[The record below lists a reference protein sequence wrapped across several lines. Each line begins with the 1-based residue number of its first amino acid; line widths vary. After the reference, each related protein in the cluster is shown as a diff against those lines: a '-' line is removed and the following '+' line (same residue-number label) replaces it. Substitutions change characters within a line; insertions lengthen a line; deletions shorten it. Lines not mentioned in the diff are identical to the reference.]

1 MMIKARIRRVI
12 QRYNDNKNSA
22 KRLLKW
28 AGIAIGIGILF
39 VFMLPVIIFL
49 AAVIG
54 ILILVSLLYK
64 KRKRSESNNLID
76 LISSI
81 IFSRIWNNYLSAR
94 TIISTT
100 ALVAGQST
108 KKLYVLDAVQSLR
121 KKLMRKYHPVISL
134 SLFLNEI

>member
-1 MMIKARIRRVI
+1 VI

-28 AGIAIGIGILF
+28 TGIAIGIGILF

-54 ILILVSLLYK
+54 ILILVSFLYN
-64 KRKRSESNNLID
+64 KRKRSEGNNLID

-81 IFSRIWNNYLSAR
+81 IFSRLWKNYSVSQNNY
-94 TIISTT
+94 
-100 ALVAGQST
+100 
-108 KKLYVLDAVQSLR
+108 Y
-121 KKLMRKYHPVISL
+121 Y
-134 SLFLNEI
+134 

>member
-12 QRYNDNKNSA
+12 QRYNDNRNSA

-81 IFSRIWNNYLSAR
+81 IFSRIWNNYSVSQNNYFYYCVSCGTNHKEVVCPR
-94 TIISTT
+94 CGSKF
-100 ALVAGQST
+100 
-108 KKLYVLDAVQSLR
+108 KKKVNA
-121 KKLMRKYHPVISL
+121 
-134 SLFLNEI
+134 

>member
-1 MMIKARIRRVI
+1 MIKARIRRVI

-22 KRLLKW
+22 KLLLKW

-64 KRKRSESNNLID
+64 KEKEVRV
-76 LISSI
+76 I
-81 IFSRIWNNYLSAR
+81 I
-94 TIISTT
+94 
-100 ALVAGQST
+100 
-108 KKLYVLDAVQSLR
+108 
-121 KKLMRKYHPVISL
+121 
-134 SLFLNEI
+134 

>member
-1 MMIKARIRRVI
+1 MMIKARILRVI

-22 KRLLKW
+22 KLLLKW

-64 KRKRSESNNLID
+64 KEKEVRV
-76 LISSI
+76 I
-81 IFSRIWNNYLSAR
+81 I
-94 TIISTT
+94 
-100 ALVAGQST
+100 
-108 KKLYVLDAVQSLR
+108 
-121 KKLMRKYHPVISL
+121 
-134 SLFLNEI
+134 

>member
-1 MMIKARIRRVI
+1 MIKARIRRVI

-22 KRLLKW
+22 KLLLKW

-108 KKLYVLDAVQSLR
+108 KKSYVLDAVQSLR
-121 KKLMRKYHPVISL
+121 KKLMRKYHPAISL
-134 SLFLNEI
+134 SLFLNKI

>member
-1 MMIKARIRRVI
+1 MIKARILRVI
-12 QRYNDNKNSA
+12 QRYNDNKNYA

-28 AGIAIGIGILF
+28 TGIAIGIGILF
-39 VFMLPVIIFL
+39 VFVLLPVIIFL

-81 IFSRIWNNYLSAR
+81 IFSRLWNNYSV
-94 TIISTT
+94 S
-100 ALVAGQST
+100 QSNYFYYCVSCGT
-108 KKLYVLDAVQSLR
+108 NHKEVVCPRCDSKFKKKS
-121 KKLMRKYHPVISL
+121 
-134 SLFLNEI
+134 